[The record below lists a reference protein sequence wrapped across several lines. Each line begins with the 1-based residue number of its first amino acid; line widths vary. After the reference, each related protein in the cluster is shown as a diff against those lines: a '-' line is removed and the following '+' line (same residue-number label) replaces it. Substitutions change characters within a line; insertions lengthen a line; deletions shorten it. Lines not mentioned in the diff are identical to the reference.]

1 MNQWEELQES
11 VGFDFKDVE
20 LLKQAFTHSSYVNEH
35 RRENVKDNERLEF
48 LGDAVLEL

>member
-20 LLKQAFTHSSYVNEH
+20 LLKQAFTHSSY
-35 RRENVKDNERLEF
+35 
-48 LGDAVLEL
+48 

>member
-20 LLKQAFTHSSYVNEH
+20 LLNKHSH
-35 RRENVKDNERLEF
+35 IPHM
-48 LGDAVLEL
+48 